1 MLPLNK
7 VFDHIPK
14 VKTIPMA
21 YLRIVLL
28 YLGNM
33 LHIMETQMKKFVDK
47 NLEFCHILSC
57 FQNKNQA

>member
-1 MLPLNK
+1 
-7 VFDHIPK
+7 
-14 VKTIPMA
+14 MA

-33 LHIMETQMKKFVDK
+33 LHIMGTELEKFADK

-57 FQNKNQA
+57 IQNKNQT

>member
-1 MLPLNK
+1 
-7 VFDHIPK
+7 
-14 VKTIPMA
+14 MA

-33 LHIMETQMKKFVDK
+33 LHIMGTELEKFVDK

-57 FQNKNQA
+57 IQNKNQT